1 MMGGGVAG
9 HQEDQQ
15 SSEKVGIFSALPPH
29 STSGRGEGMEIE
41 FNCQWPMI

>member
-15 SSEKVGIFSALPPH
+15 SSEKVGIFSAPPPTQLQGEERGWRLN
-29 STSGRGEGMEIE
+29 STANG
-41 FNCQWPMI
+41 Q